1 MGINCPNIFLIRMQN
16 VSGHTQFSK
25 MYIVKYYN
33 KYELFKKQKM
43 KKNERHPLDR
53 SASRWFLQKPRK
65 HLYLSSFPSLSP
77 AWLVTRLI
85 HDWPS
90 FARRFDLSI
99 LLQEKRGK
107 VWWCNRDE
115 FRSGTRPEARW
126 QKGRSTLVVTHART
140 VYAPPLGRWGW
151 TRSVR
156 LLNIN
161 ASDLPSVNVDQL
173 ERLPCFWSVVSDRQL
188 VDKQRRTKYS
198 ADHGTLREQRRSID
212 ENKRESCRDTIPLT
226 ERVESTARKINFS
239 CMNG

>member
-1 MGINCPNIFLIRMQN
+1 MGINCPNILDSNAKCFRSYT
-16 VSGHTQFSK
+16 VSWK
-25 MYIVKYYN
+25 MYIMKYYN
-33 KYELFKKQKM
+33 KYELFKKKK
-43 KKNERHPLDR
+43 KKNECHPLDR

-140 VYAPPLGRWGW
+140 VYAPPLGRWAW

-161 ASDLPSVNVDQL
+161 LGPSF
-173 ERLPCFWSVVSDRQL
+173 R
-188 VDKQRRTKYS
+188 
-198 ADHGTLREQRRSID
+198 
-212 ENKRESCRDTIPLT
+212 
-226 ERVESTARKINFS
+226 
-239 CMNG
+239 